1 MNALAISSDR
11 KTNKIFLVD
20 RCTWK
25 GHHEVY
31 FKNILLALLDNN
43 YIVYAAC
50 QDNPALSQWISDR
63 GITNCHVL
71 EASLSTS
78 DKLIFKI
85 LAAIDS
91 VLQKLPLEIL
101 FRYSS
106 ISTLLFIKKYLQQI
120 GAEVPV
126 FFAHSDSAI
135 PYAPAWFARWFLP
148 KSWIAFTIQP
158 SYQSDISLGKYRNR
172 QYFIA
177 EKLYDLPSCKA
188 VISLHSIY
196 QKFFEKRFARDKF
209 LVFPELVDVRT
220 GEDSILVNKIQ
231 DLADGRKIISIV
243 GSLLPK
249 RNLKLFLESAQ
260 KLDPCEY
267 FILVVG
273 NFPKEYYSAPEIT
286 AIEALVSTFS
296 PENAWIDLECYI
308 PTEAEFNRL
317 LEISDVIYVQ
327 YKEHNCSSNIL
338 SKAMKLRKPII
349 VNGGYLMAK
358 VVKTYNWQAVVAEES
373 EPVAAE
379 IAKLAQNFTI
389 DEPKYQ
395 LFLQEYS
402 GEKNTATIRR
412 ALELL

>member
-1 MNALAISSDR
+1 MNALATSSDR
-11 KTNKIFLVD
+11 DTDRIFLVD
-20 RCTWK
+20 LCTWK

-31 FKNILLALLDNN
+31 FKNILLTLLESN

-50 QDNPALSQWISDR
+50 QDNPALSQWIFER

-71 EASLSTS
+71 EARLSTS

-85 LAAIDS
+85 LVAIDS
-91 VLQKLPLEIL
+91 ILAKLPLKVL

-106 ISTLLFIKKYLQQI
+106 ISTLLFIKNYLQQI
-120 GAEVPV
+120 GTEVPV

-135 PYAPAWFARWFLP
+135 PSAPAWFARWFLP
-148 KSWIAFTIQP
+148 KSWIALTIQP
-158 SYQSDISLGKYRNR
+158 SYQSDISLGKARTR

-177 EKLYDLPSCKA
+177 EKLYALPSCKA
-188 VISLHSIY
+188 VISLHTIY
-196 QKFFEKRFARDKF
+196 QKFFEKRFDRGKF

-220 GEDSILVNKIQ
+220 GEDSLLADKIQ
-231 DLADGRKIISIV
+231 GLAGGRKIISIV

-260 KLDPCEY
+260 KLDPHDY

-273 NFPKEYYSAPEIT
+273 NFPKEYYSASEIAT
-286 AIEALVSTFS
+286 VAALVATFS
-296 PENAWIDLECYI
+296 PQNAWIDIDCYI
-308 PTEAEFNRL
+308 PTELEFNKL

-349 VNGGYLMAK
+349 VNDGYLMAR
-358 VVKTYNWQAVVAEES
+358 VVKNYNWRSVVAEDAEA
-373 EPVAAE
+373 VAAE
-379 IAKLAQNFTI
+379 IAKLAQDFTI

-395 LFLQEYS
+395 LFLREYS